1 MGDGKSLEIS
11 HDVVDDISILKLSGF
26 LDANTAPHLESNI
39 EGLINKSGYKIIV
52 NFNDLDYISSAGLGV
67 FMSQIETI
75 RDNNG
80 DLKMSNMQ
88 KKVYSVF
95 ELLGFPMIF
104 EICDTQEECIKK
116 FGNGKVDE

>member
-1 MGDGKSLEIS
+1 MSDGKNLDILQ
-11 HDVVDDISILKLSGF
+11 HKIDDISVLRLSGF
-26 LDANTAPHLESNI
+26 LDANTAPSLEASI
-39 EGLINKSGYKIIV
+39 EEHINNSSYKIIV
-52 NFNDLDYISSAGLGV
+52 DFSDLDYISSAGLGV

-116 FGNGKVDE
+116 FNDGKVNE